1 MPRELLE
8 FIRAIN
14 AAKEKGI
21 KPEDLTLKELK
32 KFLEGE
38 EETIVAKNKTYEP
51 DQIFTSYKV
60 RSLDGSLTALDLST
74 ADLVQYN
81 ATDDHI
87 DVVWPHTSVRFSTNG
102 DTDGPEQ
109 VSKEEF
115 RDLLNFIAR

>member
-1 MPRELLE
+1 MPRELLD
-8 FIRAIN
+8 FIRAVN

-21 KPEDLTLKELK
+21 KPENLSLKELF

-38 EETIVAKNKTYEP
+38 EEAIVAQNEDYEP
-51 DQIFTSYKV
+51 DQLFTSYKV

-87 DVVWPHTSVRFSTNG
+87 DVVWPHTSVRFSTNE
-102 DTDGPEQ
+102 DAKGPERL
-109 VSKEEF
+109 SKEEF